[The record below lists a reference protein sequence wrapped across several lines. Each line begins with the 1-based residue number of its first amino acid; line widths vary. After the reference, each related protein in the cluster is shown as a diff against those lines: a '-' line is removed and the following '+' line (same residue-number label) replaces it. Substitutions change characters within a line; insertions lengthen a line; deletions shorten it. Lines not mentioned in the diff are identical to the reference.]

1 MPQYC
6 CKDSRNAH
14 CSVLTSCRGVAVVI
28 LVILVNPELGASASF
43 YSPGFASS
51 VLLCVKPSGP
61 SLPSAMKLPKI
72 PIYLQTPSFLLLSDF
87 SSFHL
92 LAIAERPSSPPSCRR
107 RFHHG
112 KREDQAPSIDVALR
126 AGL

>member
-1 MPQYC
+1 MI
-6 CKDSRNAH
+6 
-14 CSVLTSCRGVAVVI
+14 LVVF
-28 LVILVNPELGASASF
+28 LVILVNPELGASASASF

-51 VLLCVKPSGP
+51 VLLCVKPSSP

-87 SSFHL
+87 SSLHL
-92 LAIAERPSSPPSCRR
+92 LVIAERPSSPPSCRP

-112 KREDQAPSIDVALR
+112 KREDQAVPSTLHSEPDV
-126 AGL
+126 